1 MRTPV
6 NITRTTIATLAIVCA
21 DGFAQ
26 SGGAVDYPSR
36 PVRLI
41 IPYSPGGAS
50 DNISRQVMPKLS
62 DQLKQTIV
70 IDNRP
75 GGAGNIGRELGAKA
89 VPDGYTLYLADAPH
103 VITPHVVP
111 KLPFDPLKDFTPISI
126 MATAP
131 LIIIVNPSFPAK
143 TVGELVALA
152 KAHPGKYNYGS
163 GGTGATTHLTGEM
176 FRLAAG
182 INIVHVPY
190 KSIAPAV
197 TDLIGNQIPIAF
209 PGFATVGGHLRAGR
223 VRALAVAA
231 HKRAAAFPDIPTF
244 EEAGVPGVIS
254 QNWFGI
260 MGPRG
265 LPRPIAEKL
274 HVELVRAVRH
284 PDVQKWLA
292 NSSIESVANTP
303 DEFSRHLE
311 AEFQRW
317 GRVVKAAGVKVEQ

>member
-1 MRTPV
+1 MMTLTKLARSM
-6 NITRTTIATLAIVCA
+6 IAALSIVPA
-21 DGFAQ
+21 VAFAQ
-26 SGGAVDYPSR
+26 AGSPADYPNR

-50 DNISRQVMPKLS
+50 DNISRQVMPKVS

-75 GGAGNIGRELGAKA
+75 GGAGNIGRELAAKA
-89 VPDGYTLYLADAPH
+89 ASDGYTLYLADAPH
-103 VITPHVVP
+103 TITPHVIG

-131 LIIIVNPSFPAK
+131 LTIIVNPTFPAK

-176 FRLAAG
+176 FRLASG

-197 TDLIGNQIPIAF
+197 TDLLGNQIPIAF
-209 PGFATVGGHLRAGR
+209 PGFATVGGHIRAGR
-223 VRALAVAA
+223 VRVLAVAA
-231 HKRAAAFPDIPTF
+231 HKRASGFPDIPTF

-260 MGPRG
+260 MGPRS
-265 LPRPIAEKL
+265 LPRPIVDRL
-274 HVELVRAVRH
+274 HAELVKAVRH

-292 NSSIESVANTP
+292 NSSIETVANSP
-303 DEFSRHLE
+303 EEFAWHLG
-311 AEFQRW
+311 AEYQRW
-317 GRVVKAAGVKVEQ
+317 GKVVKVAGVKAEQ